1 MVQTSMYWSGT
12 TEKLLVQQTPLGEL
26 KQTSQKVHCF
36 LQPHIDKATTA
47 PALQLSPAGDQ
58 TLGLTPV
65 LVAASFG
72 QTKALEFLKSVGADL
87 NLARVDGATALDLAL
102 DQEHSET
109 AAWLEQNGVA
119 RVLA

>member
-1 MVQTSMYWSGT
+1 MYRSGT

-72 QTKALEFLKSVGADL
+72 QTKVGRPMIS
-87 NLARVDGATALDLAL
+87 NTTVPERTFV
-102 DQEHSET
+102 SY
-109 AAWLEQNGVA
+109 
-119 RVLA
+119 